1 MFTSW
6 FKTTELNCIY
16 KKTCFILLQP
26 KTRSGTAR
34 VNIFV
39 TLYFL
44 VPSILNKHV
53 SQAKLVSELM
63 EEGPERRPSA
73 SDAMEKL
80 KEVSEVAAEE
90 DLLEDVSGCLEG
102 MFQEGDVDIEEENTR
117 KEIYEEEEDDLENA
131 AKNIATARD
140 VEEFNDAMN
149 MIYF

>member
-1 MFTSW
+1 
-6 FKTTELNCIY
+6 
-16 KKTCFILLQP
+16 
-26 KTRSGTAR
+26 
-34 VNIFV
+34 
-39 TLYFL
+39 
-44 VPSILNKHV
+44 
-53 SQAKLVSELM
+53 M
-63 EEGPERRPSA
+63 EEGPEHRPSA

-131 AKNIATARD
+131 VKSIATARD

-149 MIYF
+149 RIYF